1 VCIRERELVAR
12 HAAQRAGRRCAQPCQ
27 PEAEG
32 EECAH
37 DYLCGGHTPRQ
48 RQRVGQL
55 LASDAVPYGGWM
67 ASNSM
72 KMTTQ
77 PKGAKPKLRGK
88 RLPPAMLE
96 LTGKFKK
103 QYAKQDIEVL
113 WAAMLKIYGSQQ
125 LAEQAA
131 RDNPQILNPSYSFC
145 NTMLASA
152 DVLNNMMSKEEVSPS
167 HAGPAPLCT
176 ALLILALTLTTVER
190 GGTSPP
196 TPSAPLRPLQ
206 ALEVMT
212 NNPAVLQC
220 GPSLDTLGREHVE
233 PPPP

>member
-1 VCIRERELVAR
+1 MLACAFASLGLLPSSPLRADGQRVAR
-12 HAAQRAGRRCAQPCQ
+12 SAIHMATS
-27 PEAEG
+27 AEPKKTS
-32 EECAH
+32 A
-37 DYLCGGHTPRQ
+37 L
-48 RQRVGQL
+48 
-55 LASDAVPYGGWM
+55 GGWM
-67 ASNSM
+67 SSNSM

-190 GGTSPP
+190 GGASPP